1 MELTKRDKLLN
12 LKSMKVIDF
21 EQHGKKAIKDLQE
34 SLQAVTCFFDVHEE
48 PTENLKSE
56 HRPNIQQRIIAL
68 KRAQEHTHNLT
79 DSSDRLEA
87 VELLVKAWE
96 QLSQHAEVQYRLAR
110 KGLQQKRYVQ
120 ITPEELKLEVSLHLE
135 LGEPRVHIFLQG
147 VQRVPEQK
155 SDVSLNFLCPSYGS
169 RSITSR
175 TKGHFAAYHAMF

>member
-1 MELTKRDKLLN
+1 MN
-12 LKSMKVIDF
+12 VIDF

-56 HRPNIQQRIIAL
+56 HLPNIQQRITAL

-135 LGEPRVHIFLQG
+135 LGEQHVETQKGLFLIKSW
-147 VQRVPEQK
+147 QK
-155 SDVSLNFLCPSYGS
+155 RLRRLASVNCAPNTISA
-169 RSITSR
+169 TS
-175 TKGHFAAYHAMF
+175 A